1 MRLASCILG
10 LALAFLLVPGE
21 APGARPRDRAR
32 RGGIPVHYADREISE
47 IVTDIAHATG
57 LRFVFGDE
65 LRGRV
70 TITVPGRVDKD
81 EAIELLYAALYMR
94 GFAAIPLD
102 DETIR
107 IVPVLETTAGAPLE
121 RDAVSTS
128 GERSITTLIEL
139 EEISADEAVAA
150 LAPYVSGNGVAV
162 AHPQTNSVILAGT
175 EGQIV
180 RLMTIARILD
190 AASLENVMVRSIR
203 YRDVGF
209 VAEMIDRVFNEN
221 PIEANHVEIWT
232 DDRTRQVIVRGH
244 PAALSEIRSF
254 IDGLDVAPTG
264 DGLMHVVRVY
274 NRDAEELGALLTS
287 LAPGSGAAPRPV
299 APRVAP
305 VANAVVADLSADLV
319 DRTYHIEVDKPTS
332 SLLIVCDEM
341 TFEILSRLIAELDKL
356 SPRVAVDVLLFEL
369 SLPSGFKLGTN
380 YFAGLV
386 SSDGGSIL
394 TVETQSVDGAAAG
407 PTGESVAFGQY
418 TRRPVTLT
426 IDTPQGPITIRPPSE
441 DVSIQAGERNA
452 ETTILLRPHIVGV
465 TGEEHEVFA
474 GDNIPVPTAST
485 PSATTEDGT
494 PIVDPL
500 QVTQNIERVDV
511 GSMLRVK
518 PTLGEDGAVT
528 LEVVIEVSQVVASR
542 VGSVEKVGPTFA
554 DRNLEAT
561 ITLLPGQRAVIGSS
575 GGAIKS
581 QTRNGI
587 PFLMNIPYFGYLFST
602 YEERVDQV
610 DLIAVIEARAIR
622 SNDDD
627 VAETIRQRLA
637 FERAISRTTDMTG
650 TGTEPFAVLLE
661 SGRSESAAR
670 QIAEAFSADGFETR
684 IISWDAWGQVMWDV
698 YLTKLAT
705 FDEASALSRQLAES
719 GWSPEITVLS
729 PVNELAGD

>member
-1 MRLASCILG
+1 MRLACCILG

>member
-190 AASLENVMVRSIR
+190 AASLENVMVRSVR

-561 ITLLPGQRAVIGSS
+561 ITLMPGQRAVIGSS